1 MKNRSKTY
9 HLSFIIHAG
18 LIILLMIV
26 LCSDTFTQQRNFKTD
41 TLRSSRSIDEQILK
55 LNKLANSLRSSDP
68 ASAKKYAL
76 EALKLAD
83 ENAKT
88 TEGAKALRILGDV
101 NYLTGFYDSSIA
113 YYHQAAAKF
122 LLTDNAKGLAHTQ
135 NNLGIVFLERNQYDS
150 ALNYFNQ
157 SLITKKALNDSSG
170 ISKSLINI
178 GTIYVNKGDFTMA
191 FAAYEEAMRINEL
204 LHDYEGIMDCHI
216 NTGVVYHGLDQF
228 DLAIFHFKKAL
239 EIAKNLNDQY
249 TQAICLN
256 NIGDFYFRL
265 GNYSKAQ
272 EFIAEGFYIREAL
285 NDRSGMITSMMN
297 MSKIFEKEGNYQRAN
312 EIYIQALAIA
322 NELGDVKKT
331 TDLFSSVCYNLR
343 IQGKFEE
350 ALSWAQKSIE
360 LARKIESEPQILM
373 NLKELVFIFSAMKA
387 ADSADKYFNDYIAL
401 HEKLKMGVNL
411 PANNQKD
418 EKIEYLTFQAENYK
432 NILLVSW
439 ILILII
445 TGGLVVFIFV
455 LLAMSVIRRKQ
466 RKKIHRKSN
475 I

>member
-1 MKNRSKTY
+1 
-9 HLSFIIHAG
+9 
-18 LIILLMIV
+18 
-26 LCSDTFTQQRNFKTD
+26 
-41 TLRSSRSIDEQILK
+41 
-55 LNKLANSLRSSDP
+55 
-68 ASAKKYAL
+68 
-76 EALKLAD
+76 
-83 ENAKT
+83 
-88 TEGAKALRILGDV
+88 
-101 NYLTGFYDSSIA
+101 
-113 YYHQAAAKF
+113 
-122 LLTDNAKGLAHTQ
+122 
-135 NNLGIVFLERNQYDS
+135 
-150 ALNYFNQ
+150 
-157 SLITKKALNDSSG
+157 
-170 ISKSLINI
+170 
-178 GTIYVNKGDFTMA
+178 
-191 FAAYEEAMRINEL
+191 
-204 LHDYEGIMDCHI
+204 MDCHI

-265 GNYSKAQ
+265 GNYPKAQ
-272 EFIAEGFYIREAL
+272 AYIAEGFYIREAL

-322 NELGDVKKT
+322 NELGDMKKT

-343 IQGKFEE
+343 IQGRFEE

-373 NLKELVFIFSAMKA
+373 NLKELVFIFSAMKV

-411 PANNQKD
+411 PVNNQKD

-432 NILLVSW
+432 NTLLVSW